1 MKQGD
6 SRAAAFVRF
15 VFVRFFGGYSFGT
28 RRSCAVRT

>member
-1 MKQGD
+1 MKLGG
-6 SRAAAFVRF
+6 SRAAVSFRF